1 MTAPPRLL
9 LLCGAIPALIAVA
22 LSLLRPS
29 FLTPLEY
36 RVYDTLVRYGGTRPH
51 SGRIV
56 IVDIDERSL
65 AAVGQW
71 PWRRD
76 VIARLVTRLRDMGAS
91 AVALDMVFAEPDRS
105 GGGDTDA
112 TLANALQ
119 GGRVVIGL
127 AMTFDSPSGGACGE
141 RSLPLAILKRG
152 DEVED
157 PFFKATGTICSLP
170 PLATAASASGFMNA
184 APDPDGL
191 VRRVPLLMEYG
202 GRVYPSLALAA
213 VAESTG
219 ARDAVLRVADVN
231 SSTLTLGALRVPLDG
246 KSNLLLRYRGARRV
260 FPYVSAADVL
270 NGGAPPG
277 AFRDKLVLVGTTAL
291 GTREVVSTP
300 LDTLF
305 SGVEVQATIAD
316 NLLQQDSLHRPAYGA
331 ALETEV
337 VLVLGVLLVLIVRRF
352 GLTWGALVTSAVV
365 AMTWGGAAFVMS
377 SGGMFVSPL
386 LPTLQLAASLAAMT
400 VAKLTIER
408 RRADRAHEA
417 TEASRRLMVQTLLSL
432 TATRD
437 AETGGHSRR
446 TEQYVRVLALQLA
459 THPDYKD
466 YLTPERITLLS
477 RLAPLHDIGK
487 VGVPDR
493 LLLKQGA
500 LTPEE
505 VAEFRKHP
513 VYGRDVIA
521 EAERQ
526 AGVHDDVTLAIAK
539 DIIYTHHE
547 WWDGTGY
554 PQGLKGTQIPIAG
567 RIMALVDVYDA
578 LHTKRRYA
586 SPRSHDESVTIIV
599 AGRGTHFDPAVVDA
613 FVVVSSV
620 LRALSEGGG
629 DQAET
634 RAEPSSSRI
643 GISR

>member
-1 MTAPPRLL
+1 M
-9 LLCGAIPALIAVA
+9 
-22 LSLLRPS
+22 
-29 FLTPLEY
+29 
-36 RVYDTLVRYGGTRPH
+36 
-51 SGRIV
+51 
-56 IVDIDERSL
+56 
-65 AAVGQW
+65 
-71 PWRRD
+71 
-76 VIARLVTRLRDMGAS
+76 
-91 AVALDMVFAEPDRS
+91 
-105 GGGDTDA
+105 
-112 TLANALQ
+112 
-119 GGRVVIGL
+119 
-127 AMTFDSPSGGACGE
+127 
-141 RSLPLAILKRG
+141 
-152 DEVED
+152 
-157 PFFKATGTICSLP
+157 
-170 PLATAASASGFMNA
+170 
-184 APDPDGL
+184 
-191 VRRVPLLMEYG
+191 
-202 GRVYPSLALAA
+202 
-213 VAESTG
+213 
-219 ARDAVLRVADVN
+219 
-231 SSTLTLGALRVPLDG
+231 
-246 KSNLLLRYRGARRV
+246 
-260 FPYVSAADVL
+260 
-270 NGGAPPG
+270 
-277 AFRDKLVLVGTTAL
+277 
-291 GTREVVSTP
+291 
-300 LDTLF
+300 
-305 SGVEVQATIAD
+305 
-316 NLLQQDSLHRPAYGA
+316 
-331 ALETEV
+331 
-337 VLVLGVLLVLIVRRF
+337 
-352 GLTWGALVTSAVV
+352 
-365 AMTWGGAAFVMS
+365 
-377 SGGMFVSPL
+377 
-386 LPTLQLAASLAAMT
+386 
-400 VAKLTIER
+400 
-408 RRADRAHEA
+408 
-417 TEASRRLMVQTLLSL
+417 MVQTLLSL

-613 FVVVSSV
+613 FGVVSSV